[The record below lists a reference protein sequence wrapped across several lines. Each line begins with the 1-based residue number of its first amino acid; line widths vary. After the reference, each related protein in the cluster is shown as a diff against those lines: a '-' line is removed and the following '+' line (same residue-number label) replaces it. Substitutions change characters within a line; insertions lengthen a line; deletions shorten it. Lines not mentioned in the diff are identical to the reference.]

1 MASQVTVCRFKIRK
15 NADPEEFEKAI
26 AAAVSRQKKAG
37 ATRSGQLS
45 GYRLLRGETQP
56 TERTYVLE
64 LEGLMSLTAG
74 IADAIRSASAGA
86 IAQDSYDKVRG
97 R

>member
-1 MASQVTVCRFKIRK
+1 MRIRTS
-15 NADPEEFEKAI
+15 
-26 AAAVSRQKKAG
+26 SRSRSLPRLGSKKAG
-37 ATRSGQLS
+37 FTRSGQLS
-45 GYRLLRGETQP
+45 GYRLLRGDTAS
-56 TERTYVLE
+56 TERTYLLE

-86 IAQDSYDKVRG
+86 IAEGTYDKVRG

>member
-15 NADPEEFEKAI
+15 SADPEEFEKSI
-26 AAAVSRQKKAG
+26 AAAVSLQKKAG

-45 GYRLLRGETQP
+45 GYRLLRGDTAS
-56 TERTYVLE
+56 TERTYLLE
-64 LEGLMSLTAG
+64 LEGLISLTAG
-74 IADAIRSASAGA
+74 IADAVRSASAGA
-86 IAQDSYDKVRG
+86 IAEASYDKVRG